1 MSEARHSSEQERLSL
16 ALSSAE
22 MGTWDWDVSTDV
34 IQWDERMHALFGLA
48 SGNFKGS
55 YENFLDLIHGEDREG
70 IRAEFARAIAARTP
84 VDTEFRVSW
93 PSDGI
98 VHVVR
103 IRSRVYCGE
112 NSESLRIVGVA
123 WNITERRQT
132 ELALAKEHSLLT
144 TLMENLP
151 YNIYFKDLDS
161 RFIAAS
167 RALAEVHG
175 RKDPAELI
183 GLTDRDLF
191 SSEQADT
198 KMDTNGV

>member
-22 MGTWDWDVSTDV
+22 MGTSDWDVSTAV

-48 SGNFKGS
+48 PGNFKGS
-55 YENFLDLIHGEDREG
+55 YENFLNLIHGEDREG
-70 IRAEFARAIAARTP
+70 IRAEFAHAIAARTP

-93 PSDGI
+93 PSDGS

-123 WNITERRQT
+123 WDITERRQT
-132 ELALAKEHSLLT
+132 ELALAKERSLLT

-151 YNIYFKDLDS
+151 YNITLDL
-161 RFIAAS
+161 R
-167 RALAEVHG
+167 
-175 RKDPAELI
+175 
-183 GLTDRDLF
+183 
-191 SSEQADT
+191 
-198 KMDTNGV
+198 